1 MHITKYE
8 LIPESELLGRL
19 KQTRLKG
26 FDQPQVY
33 RDATLELLDQ
43 ADPETLT
50 PAQRFVLADGV
61 QLIVD
66 LHSAFAEQGLDIF
79 GLRGGILFWPE
90 GTDTERD
97 APIPFIPPV
106 VEESF
111 EPDGRTVLLIND
123 GLHRVYAA
131 RKLGR
136 RINVVLARN
145 VPREYPYYAY
155 ALPDGWASVEELAE
169 LQEGYQKKEYR
180 MPDNYK
186 ALFRN
191 FNAVFDGIQKQ
202 RKQTNP
208 SHLKA

>member
-33 RDATLELLDQ
+33 RDATLEILDQ

-61 QLIVD
+61 QLVVD

-79 GLRGGILFWPE
+79 RLRGGILFWPD
-90 GTDTERD
+90 GADTERD
-97 APIPFIPPV
+97 APIPFVPPV
-106 VEESF
+106 VEESL
-111 EPDGRTVLLIND
+111 EPDGRTVHIIND

-145 VPREYPYYAY
+145 VPKEYPYYAY
-155 ALPDGWASVEELAE
+155 ALSDGWASVEELAE
-169 LQEGYQKKEYR
+169 LQDGYQKKEYR
-180 MPDNYK
+180 IPGNYK
-186 ALFRN
+186 ALFRD

-202 RKQTNP
+202 RKRTNP